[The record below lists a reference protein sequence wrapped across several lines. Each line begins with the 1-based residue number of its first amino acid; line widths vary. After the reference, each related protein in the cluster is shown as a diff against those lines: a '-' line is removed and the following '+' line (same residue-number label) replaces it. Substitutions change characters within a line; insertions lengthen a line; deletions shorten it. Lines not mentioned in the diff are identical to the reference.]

1 MWALLFSGAAGGI
14 AAFAFALRK
23 RMLARMLANAGDVLR
38 GMLWSAVA
46 GNGARLQ
53 PAQTQSVGR
62 LAYGVSIACG
72 TTAYVVAHQFG
83 LV

>member
-1 MWALLFSGAAGGI
+1 
-14 AAFAFALRK
+14 
-23 RMLARMLANAGDVLR
+23 MLARMLSNTGDVLR

-53 PAQTQSVGR
+53 PAQVQSVGR

-72 TTAYVVAHQFG
+72 TAAYVVAHQFG